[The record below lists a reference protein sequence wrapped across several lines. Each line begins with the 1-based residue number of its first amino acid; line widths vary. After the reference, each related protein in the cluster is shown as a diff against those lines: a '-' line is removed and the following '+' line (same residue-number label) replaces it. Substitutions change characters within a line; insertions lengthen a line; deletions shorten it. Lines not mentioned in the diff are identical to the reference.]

1 MLADKQG
8 VTSIKDA
15 KKILSRIAGA
25 LTAGRPAF
33 MTDGTVTRKVIQVEL
48 TDSDLAHSREG
59 TLDVRIEDGS
69 WKQISVNWP
78 WNELTGYG
86 LTELGDGLY
95 IAPDWWIAL

>member
-1 MLADKQG
+1 MKQG

-15 KKILSRIAGA
+15 KKILSCISEA
-25 LTAGRPAF
+25 LAASRSVF
-33 MTDGTVTRKVIQVEL
+33 MTDGTVTRRVIQVEL
-48 TDSDLAHSREG
+48 TDSDLVLGREG

-69 WKQISVNWP
+69 WKQIPVSWP
-78 WNELTGYG
+78 WDELTEYG